1 MRDSVVQ
8 PSACHPRCSLPTFLS
23 LSLSLC
29 LSLSLL
35 HLPFPLPFIPLLF
48 ALHNQPYCCTTIP
61 DLTTSSLRPPSATS
75 PPLPTYPTYLRRC
88 RLPRP
93 RVLVYPSRS
102 GVRYGQTITC
112 STLVIGM
119 PGKKPLSTCRLPRKT
134 LRKTLVTIHGRLLPW
149 RKLRVSESFQGIEI
163 TFHWM
168 NEQILGRFFYIFY
181 SLQSLDLS
189 LFPRSP
195 LFFFP
200 SSLMSCANEVFS
212 CRLFSRFLP

>member
-1 MRDSVVQ
+1 MYIAHLCSADRRARLCRSTLSVP
-8 PSACHPRCSLPTFLS
+8 PSLLPPLPSSRSLP
-23 LSLSLC
+23 

-75 PPLPTYPTYLRRC
+75 PPLPTPTLPTSLRRC

-93 RVLVYPSRS
+93 RVLVYPSRF

-134 LRKTLVTIHGRLLPW
+134 LRETLVTIHGRLLP
-149 RKLRVSESFQGIEI
+149 
-163 TFHWM
+163 
-168 NEQILGRFFYIFY
+168 
-181 SLQSLDLS
+181 
-189 LFPRSP
+189 
-195 LFFFP
+195 
-200 SSLMSCANEVFS
+200 
-212 CRLFSRFLP
+212 